1 MKQMY
6 SKNKPRWMQFHHFQ
20 LEIAFKS
27 PEMHF
32 KNGIWPTVEICISP
46 DLVWNVASSSVEVDQ
61 CLSSRGLLWLNFS
74 GELFT

>member
-46 DLVWNVASSSVEVDQ
+46 ISPDLK
-61 CLSSRGLLWLNFS
+61 CGIK
-74 GELFT
+74 